1 MRGTAGE
8 ARAAQTRA
16 NREETER
23 ELSKTLR
30 ESSEK
35 MVALVNLLKE
45 MHGAETGAQR
55 VAAEMQRLAQ
65 GLVENDTHMLNV
77 LRSFVWLVCW
87 KRRVGWGAIF
97 RESCEKGKGE
107 EDKVV
112 DGFALEENEIYK
124 VNGTNRWVFPICVCA
139 VQGSAVRK

>member
-1 MRGTAGE
+1 MNLPGSRGGRSTAGE
-8 ARAAQTRA
+8 VRSAQTRA

-45 MHGAETGAQR
+45 MHGNEAGVQR

-77 LRSFVWLVCW
+77 LRSFVWRVCW
-87 KRRVGWGAIF
+87 K
-97 RESCEKGKGE
+97 
-107 EDKVV
+107 
-112 DGFALEENEIYK
+112 
-124 VNGTNRWVFPICVCA
+124 
-139 VQGSAVRK
+139 

>member
-1 MRGTAGE
+1 MSWSGGRGGRSTAGE
-8 ARAAQTRA
+8 VRSSQTRA

-35 MVALVNLLKE
+35 MVTLVNLLKE
-45 MHGAETGAQR
+45 MHGSEAGVQR

-77 LRSFVWLVCW
+77 LRSFV
-87 KRRVGWGAIF
+87 
-97 RESCEKGKGE
+97 
-107 EDKVV
+107 
-112 DGFALEENEIYK
+112 
-124 VNGTNRWVFPICVCA
+124 
-139 VQGSAVRK
+139 

>member
-1 MRGTAGE
+1 MSLSGSRGVRGTAGE

-87 KRRVGWGAIF
+87 KRGVGWSAIIW
-97 RESCEKGKGE
+97 ESCEKGKE
-107 EDKVV
+107 EVGGGLV
-112 DGFALEENEIYK
+112 TEEKRNLQSL
-124 VNGTNRWVFPICVCA
+124 WH
-139 VQGSAVRK
+139 